1 MFHCHSWF
9 PGWWFQPLWKIWV
22 RQLFTLFP
30 IYGKSYNSMV
40 PVTTNQFHFSG
51 MSTIYFHFSD
61 LSATGPPV
69 LTMRPTNVPRFTR
82 LQLASQALMTLEM
95 WKTHG
100 KNPWKIIYEWW
111 VVHIYVSLQEDNHSE
126 MVIYI
131 YIYINIEREREREP
145 IIEFLCKRKPGS

>member
-1 MFHCHSWF
+1 
-9 PGWWFQPLWKIWV
+9 
-22 RQLFTLFP
+22 
-30 IYGKSYNSMV
+30 MV

-100 KNPWKIIYEWW
+100 KNPWKIIYEW
-111 VVHIYVSLQEDNHSE
+111 
-126 MVIYI
+126 
-131 YIYINIEREREREP
+131 
-145 IIEFLCKRKPGS
+145 